1 VSVKSKEVLL
11 LALLLAA
18 TDVTTDLGGV
28 TPGTPI
34 VAVRVVRHDV
44 FDVDDPATASWPYR
58 AANALHIITREN
70 YIRSVLLFRE
80 GDPLDAELLA
90 ESARLL
96 RASGFL
102 SPVFITARPAAGGAE
117 VTVETHDQ
125 WTTKAGLSVGLAGS
139 QSDLYVRFEEENFLG
154 WGKQVGV
161 GWRSDPERETVIL
174 RYGDPLFLGTRWQLA
189 VEYQDASDGSVEA
202 FRLAYPFYALATPRT
217 AGFDWRH
224 QRRTEYLW
232 SDGEKAVEG
241 RADRERFSL
250 WGGIRLRSGPS
261 VTNRLT
267 VGLFSEQSEF
277 AEWQRRDGGSYPDP
291 ENLDLA
297 GPQIGFR
304 QIADRWEVVTGF
316 QSWWRQEDLALGPN
330 WRVEFGFALPALGA
344 DRRALLLDGD
354 LYLARLAAGR
364 CSWLA
369 AGLSGRVEDER
380 GLVNAVSHLEV
391 GTSQLGD
398 SALRGRLVLD
408 LGHQL
413 DLDRQLTLG
422 ADIGLRGWEPNT
434 FDGTSRAVLNL
445 EWRRRLTGELLHLA
459 VLGFEAFVDAG
470 ATWDA
475 RVGRTTDGVRA
486 DAGVGLLIELTR
498 ASIVRVARLE
508 VGFPDDGSGPLVIFT
523 TQALF

>member
-1 VSVKSKEVLL
+1 VSVKSEKVLL

-18 TDVTTDLGGV
+18 TDVGPDLGGV
-28 TPGTPI
+28 APGTPI
-34 VAVRVVRHDV
+34 VAIQIVRHDV
-44 FDVDDPATASWPYR
+44 FDVEDPATSSWPYR
-58 AANALHIITREN
+58 AANALHIVSQER
-70 YIRSVLLFRE
+70 YIRSLLLFRE
-80 GDPLDAELLA
+80 GDPLDPDLLA

-117 VTVETHDQ
+117 VTIETRDQ
-125 WTTKAGLSVGLAGS
+125 WTTEAGLSVGFAGS
-139 QSDLYVRFEEENFLG
+139 QSDLYVRFEEQNFLG
-154 WGKQVGV
+154 WGKEVGV

-189 VEYQDASDGSVEA
+189 AEYQDASDGSVEA

-250 WGGIRLRSGPS
+250 WGGIRLPSGPS

-267 VGLFSEQSEF
+267 VGLFSQRSEF
-277 AEWQRRDGGSYPDP
+277 ADWQRRDGGAYPDP
-291 ENLDLA
+291 EDLDLS
-297 GPQIGFR
+297 GVQVGFR
-304 QIADRWEVVTGF
+304 QLADRWEVVTGF
-316 QSWWRQEDLALGPN
+316 QAWWRQEDVPLGPN
-330 WRVEFGFALPALGA
+330 WGVELGFALPGLGA
-344 DRRALLLDGD
+344 DRRALLLEGD
-354 LYLARLAAGR
+354 LYLARLANR
-364 CSWLA
+364 RYRWLA
-369 AGLSGRVEDER
+369 VALTGRLEEEG
-380 GLVNAVSHLEV
+380 GLVDAVSHLEV
-391 GTSQLGD
+391 GASQIGD

-434 FDGTSRAVLNL
+434 FDGTSRALLNL
-445 EWRRRLTGELLHLA
+445 EWRRRLTGELLHVA
-459 VLGFEAFVDAG
+459 VLGCEIFVDAG

-486 DAGVGLLIELTR
+486 DAGVGLLAELTR

-523 TQALF
+523 AQALF

>member
-1 VSVKSKEVLL
+1 VVL

-28 TPGTPI
+28 APGTPI
-34 VAVRVVRHDV
+34 VAIQVVRHDV
-44 FDVDDPATASWPYR
+44 FDVDDPATSSWPYR
-58 AANALHIITREN
+58 AANALHIVSQER
-70 YIRSVLLFRE
+70 YIRSLLLFRE

-102 SPVFITARPAAGGAE
+102 SPVFITARPVDGGAE
-117 VTVETHDQ
+117 VTVETRDQ
-125 WTTKAGLSVGLAGS
+125 WTTEAGLSVGVAGG
-139 QSDLYVRFEEENFLG
+139 QSDIYIRFEEENFLG
-154 WGKQVGV
+154 WGKFVGV

-174 RYGDPLFLGTRWQLA
+174 RYADPLFLGTRWQLA
-189 VEYQDASDGSVEA
+189 AEYQDASDGSVEA
-202 FRLAYPFYALATPRT
+202 FKVTYPFYALATPRSG
-217 AGFDWRH
+217 GFDWRH

-232 SDGEKAVEG
+232 SDGEKTVEG

-250 WGGIRLRSGPS
+250 WGGTRLPSAPS

-267 VGLFSEQSEF
+267 VGLFSQT
-277 AEWQRRDGGSYPDP
+277 AEYADWQRLDGGTYPDP
-291 ENLDLA
+291 ENLDLS
-297 GPQIGFR
+297 GVQVGFR

-316 QSWWRQEDLALGPN
+316 QSWWRQEDLPLGPN
-330 WRVEFGFALPALGA
+330 WRVDAGFALPALGA

-354 LYLARLAAGR
+354 LYLARLANR
-364 CSWLA
+364 RYRWLA
-369 AGLSGRVEDER
+369 AGATGRLEEGGD
-380 GLVNAVSHLEV
+380 LVDTVSHLEL
-391 GTSQLGD
+391 GASQLGD
-398 SALRGRLVLD
+398 NVLRGRLAVD
-408 LGHQL
+408 IGHEL

-422 ADIGLRGWEPNT
+422 ADVGLRGWEPNT

-486 DAGVGLLIELTR
+486 DAGIGLLVELTR

-508 VGFPDDGSGPLVIFT
+508 VGFPDDGSGPVVIFT
-523 TQALF
+523 TQSLF